1 MDLHVKVEESLE
13 RLCLSACS
21 SKNNKKF
28 PLARVVLF
36 VPCVGLAIV
45 DIQQVSLKW
54 FVTLHHDQSTAS
66 FSHQTF
72 GEKYN
77 YNSYHQKIE
86 GIA

>member
-1 MDLHVKVEESLE
+1 M
-13 RLCLSACS
+13 
-21 SKNNKKF
+21 
-28 PLARVVLF
+28 VL

-45 DIQQVSLKW
+45 DIQQVSLKS

-77 YNSYHQKIE
+77 YNSYQQKNRRNTLNGE
-86 GIA
+86 TCSVTSKKSRFP